1 MIKYRPNRG
10 DLRESMNAFRT
21 YETIEDMLKMVA
33 HENFGDFNPE
43 DISISE
49 SYGEDYRIGWKSW
62 RYVCTKRYG
71 KEKYEIPQCI
81 GMCDLGEADDRV
93 TDESIIR
100 THLEDVVESG
110 FSLDEIANVLEKMRN
125 AK

>member
-10 DLRESMNAFRT
+10 NLQESMNAFRT
-21 YETIEDMLKMVA
+21 YETIADMLNAVA
-33 HENFGDFNPE
+33 HENFGYFKPE

-49 SYGEDYRIGWKSW
+49 SFGEDDRIGWKSW
-62 RYVCTKRYG
+62 RYVRTKRYG

-81 GMCDLGEADDRV
+81 GMCDLGEADGRV
-93 TDESIIR
+93 TDESIIKA
-100 THLEDVVESG
+100 HLEDVVESG